1 MKKNI
6 LFAVCVLCVA
16 LGTQAQKINYGLTFG
31 GNLSMVNGRGIE
43 GSYNVGYVAGGFA
56 RIPFAG
62 KWELQ
67 PEVLFNFV
75 NLKRADDFLE
85 LYNINGYANSSQAIK
100 LSYITVPLLVGY
112 HINKTFIVNVGP
124 QYSFLADDNENLIQN
139 NKVAFKRSSV
149 AASAGLQ
156 INLQGVRFFADYVQ
170 GINNINNIDNRYK
183 WHLNQMY
190 AGFHINI

>member
-6 LFAVCVLCVA
+6 LLTACAILLTICV
-16 LGTQAQKINYGLTFG
+16 QAQKINYGLTFG
-31 GNLSMVNGRGIE
+31 GNLSMVNGKGIQ
-43 GSYNVGYVAGGFA
+43 GSYNVGYIAGGFA

-112 HINKTFIVNVGP
+112 HLNKTFTIDAGP
-124 QYSFLADDNENLIQN
+124 QFSFLASDNENLIQN
-139 NKVAFKRSSV
+139 NEAAFKKSSV

-156 INLQGVRFFADYVQ
+156 INLQGVRFFANYVA
-170 GINNINNIDNRYK
+170 GINNINNIDGRYK
-183 WHLNQMY
+183 WHLNQVY
-190 AGFHINI
+190 AGFHFNI